1 MSDFNQLPQNPFQF
15 EEPVKVKKSG
25 PSKFKSFASLVA
37 AGMVGSA
44 LTLAVAPYMDFN
56 SKEAVVETSNKT
68 ETINQVSTSTSKIVP
83 TQTSA
88 LSENTSN
95 SIADIIEKASKAVVG
110 IVNKQTRQDFFS
122 RSSGTVERGSGSG
135 VVFRKVDGTAYIIT
149 NNHVVEGAEEI
160 EVSFHNGEKTTA
172 QLVGADALTDLA
184 VIKVDAKYATNL
196 LEIGDSSQLRLG
208 DQVLAIGNPLGLDL
222 SRTVTQGIV
231 SAVNRSV
238 AVDTSAGEWDLN
250 VIQTDAAINPG
261 NSGGAL
267 INTSGQL
274 IGINSLKISE
284 SGIEGL
290 GFAIPSNDVVPIV
303 NEMIENGKIERPYMG
318 VSLANIDE
326 VPRSYLQTLPN
337 SVVNGAIIT
346 YIDPNSAAKD
356 AGLKVEDVI
365 VSIND
370 QEVKAAGDIRKY
382 MYAHTKV
389 GDKVTLKLY
398 RDGKLMSV
406 NITLKSNQTTD

>member
-1 MSDFNQLPQNPFQF
+1 MSDFNQLPQNPYSI
-15 EEPVKVKKSG
+15 EEPVKVKKKG
-25 PSKFKSFASLVA
+25 PSKVKSFASLVA

-44 LTLAVAPYMDFN
+44 LTLTVAPFTTDFFQ
-56 SKEAVVETSNKT
+56 KEAAVENKASENMNQAATNTSG
-68 ETINQVSTSTSKIVP
+68 IVP
-83 TQTSA
+83 TQTSVKA
-88 LSENTSN
+88 GINST
-95 SIADIIEKASKAVVG
+95 SIADIVENASKAVVG

-122 RSSGTVERGSGSG
+122 RSSGPVESGSGSG
-135 VVFRKVDGTAYIIT
+135 VIFRKTGGSAYIVT
-149 NNHVVEGAEEI
+149 NNHVVEGASEI
-160 EVSFHNGEKTTA
+160 EVSFYNGEKTTA
-172 QLVGADALTDLA
+172 QVVGADALTDLA
-184 VIKVDAKYATNL
+184 VIKVDAKFATHL
-196 LEIGDSSQLRLG
+196 LEIGDSSKLRPG

-238 AVDTSAGEWDLN
+238 AVDTSAGAWDLN

-267 INTSGQL
+267 INTTGQL

-303 NEMIENGKIERPYMG
+303 NEIIESGKIKRPYMG
-318 VSLANIDE
+318 VSLANIEE
-326 VPRSYLQTLPN
+326 VPRSYLQNLPN
-337 SVVNGAIIT
+337 SVENGAIIT
-346 YIDPNSAAKD
+346 YIDSNSAAKE
-356 AGLKVEDVI
+356 AGLQVEDVI
-365 VSIND
+365 VSING
-370 QEVKAAGDIRKY
+370 QQVKNSGDIRKY

-398 RDGKLMSV
+398 RDGKLITV
-406 NITLKSNQTTD
+406 ALTLKSNQDTN